1 MRNKL
6 YAVVL
11 ILGAAATVS
20 SCKDD
25 DVAGVPTKPYAVPT
39 TYSFANASYTPSTQR
54 VKMLLELDTYL
65 KTATTG
71 NTGATVTPLDQ
82 AKVNNM
88 WANTGNP
95 FADASLNTSGINI
108 KDATADAPLYK
119 LYADSV
125 LIYNTLTPAVQGTGG
140 FIARGTGKIIVGP
153 RGLEYGQAFLKG
165 TMGGFLFKE
174 AVRILTAVKSVSATD
189 TTAAQQAFDE
199 AFGYLSVPVNYDSS
213 VTYANTDP
221 NRPLHWGGYLRER
234 GRGIQAGGII
244 FGAFLKGRA
253 AISGYDVTVRNA
265 QADIILEKWEQLAA
279 AAALAYVQM
288 PTASTSVGNFATQ
301 AHALSEGFGFIASLK
316 YRAANSKL
324 SAANYTILDNII
336 HKDFY
341 ALVSQTGFTDLVQ
354 AQNILKTTYGIQ

>member
-11 ILGAAATVS
+11 LLGATATVS

-25 DVAGVPTKPYAVPT
+25 DAGTPVKPYTVPT
-39 TYSFANASYTPSTQR
+39 TYSFANANYTKSTQR

-65 KTATTG
+65 KTAHG
-71 NTGATVTPLDQ
+71 NTGGSVIALDG
-82 AKVNNM
+82 AKVANM
-88 WANTGNP
+88 WANTNNP
-95 FADASLNTSGINI
+95 FADASLNTSGVNI
-108 KDATADAPLYK
+108 KDATADAALYK

-125 LIYNTLTPAVQGTGG
+125 SIYNTLTPAVPGTGG
-140 FIARGTGKIIVGP
+140 WIARNTGKIIIGP
-153 RGLEYGQAFLKG
+153 RGLEYGQSFLKG

-189 TTAAQQAFDE
+189 TTTAQKSWDE
-199 AFGYLSVPVNYDSS
+199 AFGYLAVPANYDSS
-213 VTYANTDP
+213 VAYVNTDP

-253 AISGYDVTVRNA
+253 AIGGYDVTVRNA
-265 QADIILEKWEQLAA
+265 QVDIILAKWEQLAA
-279 AAALAYVQM
+279 AAAFEYVTA
-288 PTASTSVGNFATQ
+288 PTRASSVGNPATQ
-301 AHALSEGFGFIASLK
+301 FHALSEGFGFIASLK

-324 SAANYTILDNII
+324 SAANYTILSNII
-336 HKDFY
+336 NKDFY
-341 ALVSQTGFTDLVQ
+341 ALVSQPGFTDLVQ
-354 AQNILKTTYGIQ
+354 AQNILKTTYGL